1 MGSSSSLRKLILSC
15 CDFRGKLGLKTERD
29 GPYLLLRGLRKLLTC
44 LATLALL
51 KQAGLLDGLL
61 ELLDTL

>member
-1 MGSSSSLRKLILSC
+1 MGLNSEK
-15 CDFRGKLGLKTERD
+15 D
-29 GPYLLLRGLRKLLTC
+29 GPYLLLRGLCKIFAC

-51 KQAGLLDGLL
+51 KQEGLLDGLL

>member
-1 MGSSSSLRKLILSC
+1 MGLNSEK
-15 CDFRGKLGLKTERD
+15 D
-29 GPYLLLRGLRKLLTC
+29 GPYLLLRGLCKIFAC

-51 KQAGLLDGLL
+51 KQEDLLDGLL